1 MEEEGEGSGWTG
13 EGESRERMRRGKDDE
28 ACACDRE
35 GETVAERT
43 ADGGRETDRR
53 ERKTGST
60 TELRSLRFL
69 EGK

>member
-43 ADGGRETDRR
+43 ADGEERQTEGREKRGARPSSVAFD
-53 ERKTGST
+53 
-60 TELRSLRFL
+60 F
-69 EGK
+69 